1 MSFFK
6 EKNMA
11 VSKEEELIER
21 EKLKKTAQV
30 LDDEITLL
38 QKRTKILLDDLQEF
52 KMLAWQDFSSFDAGD
67 ITQAKSSTE
76 EEESKVLR
84 EEDYLKRLLRI
95 KGKPYFASIVYQ
107 DNEESEKET
116 IYIST
121 TYLKDKDKNNIVYDW
136 RSPICSLF

>member
-38 QKRTKILLDDLQEF
+38 QKRTKILQDDLQDF
-52 KMLAWQDFSSFDAGD
+52 KKLAWKDFF
-67 ITQAKSSTE
+67 
-76 EEESKVLR
+76 
-84 EEDYLKRLLRI
+84 
-95 KGKPYFASIVYQ
+95 
-107 DNEESEKET
+107 
-116 IYIST
+116 
-121 TYLKDKDKNNIVYDW
+121 
-136 RSPICSLF
+136 